1 MDEIDILS
9 ISKVEAEFL
18 YNESDTITAG
28 VNEETKKKIIN
39 LDSFQII
46 KVIGKG
52 EYFLFLFHF
61 YCSCCQSSSFRKFY
75 LCYCL
80 S

>member
-9 ISKVEAEFL
+9 ISKIEAEFL
-18 YNESDTITAG
+18 YNESDTVTAG
-28 VNEETKKKIIN
+28 VNEKTKKKIIN

-52 EYFLFLFHF
+52 ENFIFLFHF
-61 YCSCCQSSSFRKFY
+61 YCSCCQSSSCRKF
-75 LCYCL
+75 
-80 S
+80 